1 MTVKAIQHFINHIS
15 IVVDRSASMTQ
26 HKGRVVEVFD
36 RELENLKKRSV
47 ELNQETRISIYL
59 FDDNVNC
66 LTFDMDVMRFKSLS
80 GHYNIGG
87 NTALLDA
94 VGKSVEDNRKLPE
107 LYGDHAFLQYVIT
120 DGQENRS
127 RLHNTASIRSLV
139 QNLPDNWTNAV
150 LVPDNT
156 GVRYAE
162 SFGFNKGSIAIWDTS
177 QANALDKLGSQ
188 FTHAVDNYMAQRA
201 LGVRGTKSFF
211 TLDTSNLTSAEP
223 KKLKEIPS
231 TSFKIFSVTE
241 DAPIREYIN
250 SVTKKPYKIGS
261 GFYQATKNVVIQ
273 DYKNILVQNVTSGK
287 VYSGDSLRTLLG
299 LPSDTVEVA
308 PGQHKDWNIFIQSTS
323 VNRKLFG
330 GTLVLV
336 QGV

>member
-1 MTVKAIQHFINHIS
+1 MTVKALQHFINHIS
-15 IVVDRSASMTQ
+15 IVVDRSASMSHHRQ
-26 HKGRVVEVFD
+26 AVVSVFD
-36 RELENLKKRSV
+36 RELEHLKKRSI

-59 FDDNVNC
+59 FDDVVNC
-66 LTFDMDVMRFKSLS
+66 LTFDMDVMRFNSLA

-94 VGKSVEDNRKLPE
+94 VGKSIEDNRKLPE

-127 RLHNTASIRSLV
+127 KFYNVNSIKSWLDG
-139 QNLPDNWTNAV
+139 LPDNWTNAV
-150 LVPDNT
+150 LVPDKR
-156 GVRYAE
+156 GIEYAE
-162 SFGFNKGSIAIWDTS
+162 KYGFSRGSIGVWDTTS
-177 QANALDKLGSQ
+177 VDALAKAGSQ
-188 FTHAVDNYMAQRA
+188 FTQAVDNYMTSRA
-201 LGVRGTKSFF
+201 LGIRGTKSFF
-211 TLDTSNLTSAEP
+211 TLDTTTLTKEEP
-223 KKLKEIPS
+223 KKLKEIPP
-231 TSFKIFSVTE
+231 TSFKIFSVTK

-250 SVTKKPYKIGS
+250 SVTGTPYKIGS
-261 GFYQATKNVVIQ
+261 GYYQATKNVVIQ

-287 VYSGDSLRTLLG
+287 VYSGASLRTLLG

-308 PGQHKDWNIFIQSTS
+308 PGNHKEWNIFIQSTS

-336 QGV
+336 QQ